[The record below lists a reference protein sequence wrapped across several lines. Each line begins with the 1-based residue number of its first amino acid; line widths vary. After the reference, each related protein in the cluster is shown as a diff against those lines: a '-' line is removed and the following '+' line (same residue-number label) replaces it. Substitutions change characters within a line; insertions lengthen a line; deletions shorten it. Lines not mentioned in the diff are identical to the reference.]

1 VDQLSIE
8 KTEHLLKLVSRSF
21 SLCIPLLPEIVKT
34 QVKNFY
40 LLCRYA
46 DSIEDSTLTIK
57 EKKYYF
63 KNFINI
69 IKTQNKKK
77 LVNLNNKLLPHII
90 CKSDKIMI
98 KNFVFVL
105 EEFSSLDKKSQ
116 KISMKWLTKMIKGME
131 KYSKKEIQDFKD
143 LNNYCYF
150 VAGTVGLYLTD
161 IFEYKFN
168 LKKNKALVKKA
179 KDFGL
184 LLQKVNIIRDFSKD
198 YKEGR
203 VFWPKKLFEK
213 NKITKHCVFNESNSI
228 TRKKILK
235 EMILS
240 ARKNVLSSF
249 EYIQMLPANE
259 TSLRTFCAIPLFM
272 AIPTLAKCANND
284 DIFNFDEKVK
294 IDKKETLKIIY
305 SIKKNI
311 GNNEFIKNYYKKKF
325 LLSDTLK
332 S

>member
-1 VDQLSIE
+1 MTIE
-8 KTEHLLKLVSRSF
+8 KTEYLLKLVSRSF
-21 SLCIPLLPEIVKT
+21 SLCIPLLPENVRP

-46 DSIEDSTLTIK
+46 DSIEDSTLTFK

-69 IKTQNKKK
+69 IKTKNQKK
-77 LVNLNNKLLPHII
+77 LINLNKKLLPHII
-90 CKSDKIMI
+90 CEPDKIMI
-98 KNFVFVL
+98 KDFIFVL
-105 EEFSSLDKKSQ
+105 EEFVSLDIKSQ
-116 KISMKWLTKMIKGME
+116 RISIKWLTKMVSGME
-131 KYSKKEIQDFKD
+131 KYSKKEIQDFND

-161 IFEYKFN
+161 IFEHKFN

-179 KDFGL
+179 KEFGL

-198 YKEGR
+198 YNEGR

-213 NKITKHCVFNESNSI
+213 HNLTTNSVFNEINSV

-249 EYIQMLPANE
+249 EYIKMLPNNE
-259 TSLRTFCAIPLFM
+259 PGLRTFCAIPLFM
-272 AIPTLAKCANND
+272 AIPTLTKCTDNS
-284 DIFNFDEKVK
+284 DIFNPNEKIK
-294 IDKKETLKIIY
+294 IDRKETLRIIY

-311 GNNEFIKNYYKKKF
+311 GNDEFIENYYNTKF
-325 LLSDTLK
+325 LSSNPTTQ
-332 S
+332 